1 MRTNAY
7 CEEAIVEHKV
17 EEYKNILQDNWKS
30 SKPDLT
36 ICRNK
41 NYAFLL
47 HSVQIHWALM

>member
-7 CEEAIVEHKV
+7 CEEAIVEDKV

-47 HSVQIHWALM
+47 HSV